1 MESKTVRSKEII
13 VALTGASGIDYGIE
27 VIKALANSDVK
38 THVIIS
44 KWAEVVIQNESKI
57 LISEIKQIPD
67 HLYNEKDMSAAISS
81 SSTIID
87 GMVVIPATVK
97 TVSNIATAN
106 TGNLIARAADNMLK
120 MRKPLIL
127 GIRETPLSPAC
138 LNNLSLLSTYG
149 AIVLPLSP
157 GFYHRPQKIQ
167 ELFDFITGKVLDCL
181 NIPNNQFTRWK
192 EAKKSEKL

>member
-1 MESKTVRSKEII
+1 MESKILRSKEII

-44 KWAEVVIQNESKI
+44 NWAEVVIQNESET
-57 LISEIKQIPD
+57 LLSELKQIPD

-81 SSTIID
+81 SSKIVD

-120 MRKPLIL
+120 MKKSLII

-138 LNNLSLLSTYG
+138 LYNLSLLSNYG
-149 AIVLPLSP
+149 AIILPLSP
-157 GFYHRPQKIQ
+157 GFYHHPQKIQ
-167 ELFDFITGKVLDCL
+167 EIFDFITGKVLDCL
-181 NIPNNQFTRWK
+181 NIPNHQFTRWK
-192 EAKKSEKL
+192 ETKKSE

>member
-1 MESKTVRSKEII
+1 MEIKIVRSKEII

-44 KWAEVVIQNESKI
+44 NWAEVVIQNESET
-57 LISEIKQIPD
+57 LLSELKQIPD

-81 SSTIID
+81 GSKIVD

-120 MRKPLIL
+120 MKKPLII

-138 LNNLSLLSTYG
+138 LHNLSLLSNYG
-149 AIVLPLSP
+149 AIILPLSP
-157 GFYHRPQKIQ
+157 GFYHHPQKIQ
-167 ELFDFITGKVLDCL
+167 EIFDFITGKVLDCL
-181 NIPNNQFTRWK
+181 NIPNHQFTRWK
-192 EAKKSEKL
+192 ETKKSE